1 MPKLIKK
8 YQVGNKLANYMPET
22 IKDVVIPGTKPPFI
36 KPSPLVHDP
45 KTLSFR
51 PPQEKQKPYR
61 DVKTVRELLGI
72 KTNDHPIDGRRFY
85 TPDPVYFEDNII
97 NVPDYLLRKN
107 VSAPANTN
115 WPNIRTAGN
124 VLKKKGFDNR
134 QIAAI
139 LASIIYESLGNPTQ
153 QQIGA
158 AKDTGVGFTQQAPNR
173 HKKMTNTI
181 KNWENT
187 EDQIA
192 YIADSIKDGE
202 GGIDWTS
209 GQIGSGYKS
218 WTDAKKEFNT
228 VYDKEDKDAL
238 HKYVR
243 SLNAGYIRPR
253 DLQKDVAKRLV
264 TAQELLYVMEH

>member
-1 MPKLIKK
+1 
-8 YQVGNKLANYMPET
+8 
-22 IKDVVIPGTKPPFI
+22 
-36 KPSPLVHDP
+36 
-45 KTLSFR
+45 
-51 PPQEKQKPYR
+51 
-61 DVKTVRELLGI
+61 
-72 KTNDHPIDGRRFY
+72 
-85 TPDPVYFEDNII
+85 
-97 NVPDYLLRKN
+97 
-107 VSAPANTN
+107 
-115 WPNIRTAGN
+115 
-124 VLKKKGFDNR
+124 
-134 QIAAI
+134 
-139 LASIIYESLGNPTQ
+139 
-153 QQIGA
+153 
-158 AKDTGVGFTQQAPNR
+158 
-173 HKKMTNTI
+173 MTNTI